1 MWTFTS
7 RIPRSRAASLNPSG
21 SAASASIPGHDK
33 PRGKQAGLRLL
44 VALAAPCL
52 ASLAIVAFLILK
64 LVLSDAAPLR
74 CFVLHGDAALR
85 ACEDVIA
92 SDEPA
97 EIRAE
102 AQYNRGV
109 ELYDLGRHVEAAR
122 AYGEAVRLRPDYAA
136 AYTNMGAAF
145 AKLSRWD
152 EAVDA
157 YRAAIQARPQYAAA
171 HYNRGV
177 ALVALRRWS
186 DALDAFREAVRLN
199 PADAEAL
206 YNVGLMLN
214 LLHRHREALEAY
226 NSATRIKPDYAD
238 AWGNLGMT
246 AYLLG
251 RYKESVDAFEH
262 ARSLVPTYFDHRDV
276 LRRAWE
282 EMRRGDRGYP
292 SADLPRTRAVWNLDS
307 PARAAVLDR

>member
-7 RIPRSRAASLNPSG
+7 RISHSRAASLHASG
-21 SAASASIPGHDK
+21 SAASASILGHDT
-33 PRGKQAGLRLL
+33 PRGKQAAPRRLI
-44 VALAAPCL
+44 ALAALCL
-52 ASLAIVAFLILK
+52 ASLAIFGFLILK
-64 LVLSDAAPLR
+64 LVLAGASPLR
-74 CFVLHGDAALR
+74 CFVLRGDAALR

-102 AQYNRGV
+102 AHYNYGV
-109 ELYDLGRHVEAAR
+109 ELYNLGRHVEAVR
-122 AYGEAVRLRPDYAA
+122 AFGEAVRLKPDYAA

-145 AKLSRWD
+145 GKLSRWD

-157 YRAAIQARPQYAAA
+157 YRAAIRARPQYAPA

-177 ALVALRRWS
+177 ALAALRRWS

-214 LLHRHREALEAY
+214 LLHRHGEALEAY

-238 AWGNLGMT
+238 AWGNLGMS

-251 RYKESVDAFEH
+251 RYKESADAFEH
-262 ARSLVPTYFDHRDV
+262 ARLLVPTYFDHRDV

-282 EMRRGDRGYP
+282 EARRGNRGYP
-292 SADLPRTRAVWNLDS
+292 SADSPPTRAVGN
-307 PARAAVLDR
+307 

>member
-7 RIPRSRAASLNPSG
+7 RISHSRAASLHASG
-21 SAASASIPGHDK
+21 SAASASIPGHDT
-33 PRGKQAGLRLL
+33 PHGKQAAPRRLI
-44 VALAAPCL
+44 ALAALCL
-52 ASLAIVAFLILK
+52 ASLAIFGFLILK
-64 LVLSDAAPLR
+64 LVLVLAGAAPLR
-74 CFVLHGDAALR
+74 CFVLRGDAALR

-102 AQYNRGV
+102 AHYNYGV
-109 ELYDLGRHVEAAR
+109 ELYNLGRHVEAVR
-122 AYGEAVRLRPDYAA
+122 AFGEAVRLKPDYAA

-145 AKLSRWD
+145 GKLSRWD

-157 YRAAIQARPQYAAA
+157 YRAAIQARPQYAPA

-177 ALVALRRWS
+177 ALAALRRWS

-214 LLHRHREALEAY
+214 LLHRHGEALEAY

-238 AWGNLGMT
+238 AWGNLGMS

-251 RYKESVDAFEH
+251 RYKESADAFEH
-262 ARSLVPTYFDHRDV
+262 ARLLVPTYFDHRDI

-282 EMRRGDRGYP
+282 ETRRGDRGYP
-292 SADLPRTRAVWNLDS
+292 SADSPRTRAVGN
-307 PARAAVLDR
+307 